1 MGAVLAS
8 RIPREL
14 ARIGLMFALVMGA
27 VGAVY
32 YVVDDPGFRLVFLD
46 VVPPILGLGLA
57 LMLFIGARFLRGA
70 SSAPSASWFILGLAV
85 LLYALGDAI
94 WAYLELG
101 AHQTPFP
108 SLADAFYLAYYPVF
122 AVGVLGLVLPRIS
135 TLGRWNLVLDLS
147 TIFVAAALV
156 IWNTLI
162 APVMQSSADRPVL
175 EQVILWAYP
184 LGDVLL
190 LGILIIIIYYQSEEV
205 ELSSTFI
212 LSAGVVAMILTDC
225 TYSYR
230 TLAGDYASGTPLDFG
245 WLSAMLLTGL
255 AIVPRWRTL
264 RFGDPEPDRTATQPL
279 LQVLGSLRTY
289 MPYAAL
295 LMAYV
300 LLLRSGVAPLSMT
313 PMALGL
319 GLGIIVALVL
329 LRQLATHAENAEL
342 TTELV
347 SKATQLEN
355 TNRYLAVEVT
365 ERRRIEE
372 KLSYDT
378 LHDNMTGLPNRT
390 LFLEHLAQAIE
401 ISHRRKRASFSVLF
415 IDIDHFKVVNDSLGH
430 LVGDE
435 LLWAIGARLKGSLR
449 PADTLARFGGDEFA
463 ILMDVRA
470 HDDAAHKLAERV
482 QRSLQQAFRI
492 EGHEVHMTAS
502 IGIVGD
508 IASYEHAEDLL
519 RDADL
524 AMYEAK
530 SMGKSRFQTFAVRM
544 RKRAFLRLDMEAE
557 LRRALVGDELEVH
570 YQPMISLTTNRTA
583 GVEALVR
590 WRHPQRGLLHS
601 TEFLTIAE
609 ESGLIVRLG
618 EHVLITACRE
628 MQILQERFPDLTE
641 LGVSVNVSNK
651 EFTLPGLT
659 NAVGQALRR
668 SGLDPDSLRL
678 EITEKVLIGNLRLA
692 NRLFS
697 ELNRM
702 GVHFDID
709 DFGTGYSALTYLQ
722 NFPIHALKIDQSFIE
737 SMRGSSKAL
746 GLVKAIVSMAHA
758 LGMHAVAEGVSSAGQ
773 LQDLKQ
779 LQCDYA
785 QGYLLSKPLK
795 ADALTRFLESSTP
808 PRVEASPH
816 PPRGSQ
822 QRVEARRSQ
831 AAGSQTQSHAPR
843 RQALSSAAAFIA
855 LLAGVRADASCSLPR
870 PTAELTVVSWT

>member
-8 RIPREL
+8 RIPKEL

-27 VGAVY
+27 VGALY
-32 YVVDDPGFRLVFLD
+32 YAVDDPGFRLVFLD
-46 VVPPILGLGLA
+46 VVPPVLELGLA
-57 LMLFIGARFLRGA
+57 VMLFIGARFLKGA
-70 SSAPSASWFILGLAV
+70 SSAQYGSWFILGVAV
-85 LLYALGDAI
+85 LLYALGDAV

-101 AHQTPFP
+101 AQQTPFP

-122 AVGVLGLVLPRIS
+122 AVGVLGLVLPRIG

-162 APVMQSSADRPVL
+162 APVMQSSADRPAL
-175 EQVILWAYP
+175 EQIILWAYP

-212 LSAGVVAMILTDC
+212 LSAGVLAMILTDC

-245 WLSAMLLTGL
+245 WLSCHAADG
-255 AIVPRWRTL
+255 PCHR
-264 RFGDPEPDRTATQPL
+264 
-279 LQVLGSLRTY
+279 
-289 MPYAAL
+289 AAL
-295 LMAYV
+295 AGAADWRVLSRIIRPRSRCSRCWARCAPTCRTPRCSWPTC
-300 LLLRSGVAPLSMT
+300 LLLRSGVAALSMT

-401 ISHRRKRASFSVLF
+401 TAHRRKRASFSVLF

-449 PADTLARFGGDEFA
+449 PTDTLARFGGDEFA

-502 IGIVGD
+502 IGIVDD
-508 IASYEHAEDLL
+508 ISSYGHAEDLL

-557 LRRALVGDELEVH
+557 LRRALVSDELEVH
-570 YQPMISLTTNRTA
+570 YQPMISLSTNRTA

-601 TEFLTIAE
+601 TEFLSIAE

-668 SGLDPDSLRL
+668 SGLNPDSLRL

-737 SMRGSSKAL
+737 NMRGSSKAL

-758 LGMHAVAEGVSSAGQ
+758 LGMHAVAEGVSSGSQ
-773 LQDLKQ
+773 LQELKH

-795 ADALTRFLESSTP
+795 VDALTRFLETST
-808 PRVEASPH
+808 RASGRSKPA
-816 PPRGSQ
+816 PSTADRSNGSRPADDKQ
-822 QRVEARRSQ
+822 SEGKTKVTRR
-831 AAGSQTQSHAPR
+831 
-843 RQALSSAAAFIA
+843 
-855 LLAGVRADASCSLPR
+855 
-870 PTAELTVVSWT
+870 TVKH